1 MDCNIILNALKE
13 SVDYIKKLDEI
24 RGELVEDTLEP
35 INTFENVNFERD
47 YKDANMFLDNGYHS
61 LRIFESGF
69 DEFMSS
75 EIPAKYEKTYLLSQ
89 ILIISRTCDN
99 LVWFGGKQYEIVI
112 YESYDE
118 KTSFDDDWRIIDNEY
133 VWCKPDLE
141 SYKTLFK
148 GDRNLDIFYN
158 YSYYIISIAE
168 RISDVVKKHLLKGKE
183 LKRGNYSK
191 TGFITE
197 IDVEKLREFFVRDF
211 RDKKEDVSG
220 FHTLII
226 DLQSVLF
233 NKREITAI
241 ASIIYNG
248 KKFHPFQKENLS
260 FSKWLRAFSKIIGV
274 ETPNNKECQV
284 KKEIKTLSKKFYY
297 LRD

>member
-1 MDCNIILNALKE
+1 MDCNIILNALRE

-24 RGELVEDTLEP
+24 RGEVDENYDPE
-35 INTFENVNFERD
+35 NTFDNVDFERD
-47 YKDANMFLDNGYHS
+47 YRDANMFLDNGYYS
-61 LRIFESGF
+61 LKIFESGF

-75 EIPAKYEKTYLLSQ
+75 EIPAKYEKIYLLSQ
-89 ILIISRTCDN
+89 ILIISKACDN
-99 LVWFGGKQYEIVI
+99 LAWFGGLEYEIII

-118 KTSFDDDWRIIDNEY
+118 KTGFDDEWRIIDNEY
-133 VWCKPDLE
+133 KWCKPDLE
-141 SYKTLFK
+141 SYKTLYK
-148 GDRNLDIFYN
+148 EERNSDIFYN

-168 RISDVVKKHLLKGKE
+168 RISDVVKKHLFKRKE

-197 IDVEKLREFFVRDF
+197 IDVEKLREFFVHDF
-211 RDKKEDVSG
+211 RDKKEDISG

-226 DLQSVLF
+226 DLQSVAF

-248 KKFHPFQKENLS
+248 KKFHPVQKVSLS
-260 FSKWLRAFSKIIGV
+260 FPKWLSAFSEIIGA
-274 ETPNNKECQV
+274 ETPKNKECQV
-284 KKEIKTLSKKFYY
+284 KKEIKTLSGKFYY